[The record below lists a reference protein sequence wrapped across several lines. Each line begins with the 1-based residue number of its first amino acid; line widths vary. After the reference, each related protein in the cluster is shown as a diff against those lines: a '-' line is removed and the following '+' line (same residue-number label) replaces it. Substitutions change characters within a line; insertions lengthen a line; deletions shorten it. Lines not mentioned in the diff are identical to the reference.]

1 MALDNA
7 HKLKQFPAG
16 EVRSTGFP
24 DDVTR
29 HFRDLKVVSRRGC
42 RRPPRPKP

>member
-16 EVRSTGFP
+16 EVRSVSFP

-29 HFRDLKVVSRRGC
+29 HFRDLKVMVLGSRV
-42 RRPPRPKP
+42 